1 MYRKTHK
8 KENECPT
15 CDTTGKIQTTVNLQ
29 TGNTVPDKVINTL
42 KCNDFLMDIKY
53 VEKIVHADLLLASS
67 NGAMDRDKLYVDTY
81 KAYMSGSVADELVDL
96 IFIANTAAKM
106 LGINID
112 DAQAAKHL
120 YNLRRKD

>member
-1 MYRKTHK
+1 MKPTQEEIYQCAVMRGKVTDSSDLKQIEYDLFKELSELNQAK
-8 KENECPT
+8 KIG
-15 CDTTGKIQTTVNLQ
+15 DVKA
-29 TGNTVPDKVINTL
+29 
-42 KCNDFLMDIKY
+42 F
-53 VEKIVHADLLLASS
+53 VERFDLLLASS
-67 NGAMDRDKLYVDTY
+67 NGAMDRDELYVATY

>member
-1 MYRKTHK
+1 MK
-8 KENECPT
+8 PT
-15 CDTTGKIQTTVNLQ
+15 QDEIYLCAIKRGKITEKSDLKQIEYDLFKELSELNHSKKI
-29 TGNTVPDKVINTL
+29 GNIHEFNERF
-42 KCNDFLMDIKY
+42 N
-53 VEKIVHADLLLASS
+53 LLLNSC
-67 NGAMDRDKLYVDTY
+67 NGNIDKEKLYVDTY
-81 KAYMSGSVADELVDL
+81 KKYIAGTVTDELVDL